1 MKISSILSKDKTLVV
16 AAGALA
22 SLIFGLAVV
31 GAFRSYSPVP
41 LWDMWDGYIG
51 FFERVT
57 EGDWSAWWAQ
67 HNEHRIVL
75 ARLLFWADLRWFG
88 GASWFLIVVNYVL
101 VGLGALVF
109 WLILRDA
116 VSAVKSTANKAVLGL
131 FITAWL
137 FLWMQHQNLTWG
149 FQSAFILAQLLP
161 LCALYWLHKSVA
173 DDHGRHFL
181 VACGFGLASVGTMA
195 NSILVLPLM
204 ACYALFTR
212 QSAVRVGVLA
222 ALSVVTLYFYFHDYH
237 APSHHGSLSQAL
249 KENPSGLLQYVLLY
263 LGSPFYY
270 LLGQGAFGRL
280 IALVTGLILV
290 VSSAWFAIKSLR
302 QPREATLQLAL
313 LFFILYIGGTALGTA
328 GGRLIFGVDQAL
340 SSRYTTPALM
350 VWAALLVLYAPA
362 LLAAGGVK
370 RKRLLFPFAV
380 LALLMIPLQLKA
392 LRSQDEVLFE
402 RRIAAL
408 ALELR
413 IKDQRQIG
421 HIYPSA
427 EGALSSAEK
436 PSADN
441 LSIFGMYPFRDARE
455 QLGTSVRQLAF
466 PACQGYLDAVEAI
479 DGDVRFVRVA
489 GWMFNPASKSYPQ
502 VVRFLNDQSKV
513 VGYALTGQRRPDV
526 ADAINKKALLSG
538 YRGYLLSDQTGAVL
552 TLQGESQEGPSC
564 QIQAHVP
571 VILFSITSAK
581 PSADRTTVDSTNV
594 LPGNQWLGSD
604 FYRSVINDMQVYG
617 SFINSDADVGAISLR
632 IKRGDRI
639 FYRSGPTGGR
649 QLLEI
654 SGGVLPTVK
663 LPVSTEWVLL
673 DFSSIILPDEDFI
686 VKFSDNGPGWGEWSA
701 IAVKTN

>member
-1 MKISSILSKDKTLVV
+1 
-16 AAGALA
+16 
-22 SLIFGLAVV
+22 
-31 GAFRSYSPVP
+31 
-41 LWDMWDGYIG
+41 MWNGYLE
-51 FFERVT
+51 FFVKVT

-101 VGLGALVF
+101 VGLGTLVF

-116 VSAVKSTANKAVLGL
+116 VVAVKSTEDKAVLGL

-137 FLWMQHQNLTWG
+137 FLWMQQNNLTWG
-149 FQSAFILAQLLP
+149 FQSQFILAQLLP

-173 DDHGRHFL
+173 DDRGRHFL
-181 VACGFGLASVGTMA
+181 VACGFGLAAVGTMA
-195 NSILVLPLM
+195 NGILALPLM
-204 ACYALFTR
+204 TLYALVTR
-212 QSAVRVGVLA
+212 QSAVRVGVLV
-222 ALSVVTLYFYFHDYH
+222 ALSVVMLYFYFHDYH
-237 APSHHGSLSQAL
+237 APSGHGSLLQAL

-270 LLGQGAFGRL
+270 LLGQGALGRH
-280 IALVTGLILV
+280 IASVTGLILV

-340 SSRYTTPALM
+340 GSRYTTPALM

-362 LLAAGGVK
+362 LLAAGGVT
-370 RKRLLFPFAV
+370 RKRILIPFAV
-380 LALLMIPLQLKA
+380 IALLMIPLQLKA

-421 HIYPSA
+421 HIFPSV
-427 EGALSSAEK
+427 EWALSLAEK
-436 PSADN
+436 PSVDN

-455 QLGTSVRQLAF
+455 QLGTTVQQLAL
-466 PACQGYLDAVEAI
+466 PTCQGALDEVEGT
-479 DGDVRFVRVA
+479 DGDTRFVRVR
-489 GWMFNPASKSYPQ
+489 GWMFNPASKSDPQ
-502 VVRFLNDQSKV
+502 VVRFLDDQGKV
-513 VGYALTGQRRPDV
+513 VGYALTGQSRPDV
-526 ADAINKKALLSG
+526 AEAINKKAIQSG

-581 PSADRTTVDSTNV
+581 PSADRVTVDTANV

-604 FYRSVINDMQVYG
+604 FTRSVIDGMQVYG
-617 SFINSDADVGAISLR
+617 SFINADADVGAISLR

-639 FYRSGPTGGR
+639 FYRSGPTGGY
-649 QLLEI
+649 QLLEV
-654 SGGVLPTVK
+654 SGSSYLPVK

-673 DFSSIILPDEDFI
+673 DFSSIILPDEGFI

-701 IAVKTN
+701 IALRTVKLEKRK